1 MVEVTVIKELLND
14 HSMKDLLAK
23 INEKLEDE
31 GKADS
36 AIILSESMLRH
47 CIDRSTLPRDAN
59 IRRAILAV
67 KLKQEF
73 KQINGVDLYNAVS
86 DIDLKEDIDRHLSRG
101 LELADL
107 KVLQEFLDHTI
118 CKVLENYKYGFYS
131 EDDYIKTILVLNC
144 LTEPTYRIN
153 RHKDDQKTNKKIID
167 RISKSDWSLVEKRI
181 SIDVPLS
188 RIKEIARIE
197 GYRAIIKSYLII
209 KRL

>member
-1 MVEVTVIKELLND
+1 
-14 HSMKDLLAK
+14 MKDLLAK

-47 CIDRSTLPRDAN
+47 CINRSTLPRDAN

-67 KLKQEF
+67 KLNQEF
-73 KQINGVDLYNAVS
+73 KQTNGVDLYNVVS
-86 DIDLKEDIDRHLSRG
+86 DIDLKEDIDRHLSEG

-107 KVLQEFLDHTI
+107 KVFQEFLDQTI
-118 CKVLENYKYGFYS
+118 WKVLENYRYRYYS
-131 EDDYIKTILVLNC
+131 EDVYIKTILILDR
-144 LTEPTYRIN
+144 LTEQTCRID
-153 RHKDDQKTNKKIID
+153 RHKDDEKTNKKIID
-167 RISKSDWSLVEKRI
+167 RISEDEWSLVEKEI

>member
-1 MVEVTVIKELLND
+1 
-14 HSMKDLLAK
+14 MKDLLAK

-47 CIDRSTLPRDAN
+47 CINRSTLPRDAN

-67 KLKQEF
+67 KLNQEF
-73 KQINGVDLYNAVS
+73 KQTNGVDLYNVVS
-86 DIDLKEDIDRHLSRG
+86 DIDLKEDIDRHLSEG

-107 KVLQEFLDHTI
+107 KVFQEFLDQTI
-118 CKVLENYKYGFYS
+118 WKVLGNYRYRSYS
-131 EDDYIKTILVLNC
+131 EDVYIKTILILDR
-144 LTEPTYRIN
+144 LTEQTCRID
-153 RHKDDQKTNKKIID
+153 RHKDDEKTNKKIID
-167 RISKSDWSLVEKRI
+167 RISEDEWSLVEKEI